1 MHIISMLN
9 VRDIFEYA
17 DKGYNSLSDI
27 FDNTTVQ
34 DLQVLYK
41 VLDKFCGVM
50 NNNLLND
57 FRFPL
62 NKVLIFL
69 ENSENIIDL

>member
-1 MHIISMLN
+1 MW
-9 VRDIFEYA
+9 DIFEYA

-41 VLDKFCGVM
+41 VLDKLCGCDEQQ
-50 NNNLLND
+50 LAEW
-57 FRFPL
+57 FE
-62 NKVLIFL
+62 I
-69 ENSENIIDL
+69 SS

>member
-41 VLDKFCGVM
+41 VLDKLCGCDEQQ
-50 NNNLLND
+50 LAEW
-57 FRFPL
+57 FE
-62 NKVLIFL
+62 I
-69 ENSENIIDL
+69 SS